1 MDTVVMYVLTID
13 FFMKKSS
20 NLREELDHKQKTIDN
35 LLKIINQMHANSN
48 ESGENIHKNA
58 NTQSIQINATAEEQ
72 GRNNI
77 TIDDITYQDIPL
89 NQTQGEE
96 HRDEKLQRHQVIE
109 NRSIITI
116 KNQLTGFRKK
126 QQRSLQKL
134 KNPMYHLNQ
143 MKTFINGIEIETEIP
158 CCLVLKKEEF
168 QKGIERSK
176 LKTSLELRSMTCV
189 ITSSHY

>member
-1 MDTVVMYVLTID
+1 MYVLNID

-20 NLREELDHKQKTIDN
+20 NLRKELDHKQKTIDN

-77 TIDDITYQDIPL
+77 TIDDITYQNIPL

-96 HRDEKLQRHQVIE
+96 HRDEKLQRHQV
-109 NRSIITI
+109 
-116 KNQLTGFRKK
+116 
-126 QQRSLQKL
+126 
-134 KNPMYHLNQ
+134 H
-143 MKTFINGIEIETEIP
+143 KTD
-158 CCLVLKKEEF
+158 
-168 QKGIERSK
+168 Q
-176 LKTSLELRSMTCV
+176 
-189 ITSSHY
+189 